1 MMDMLYIYQQVKNN
15 NKQHGRYGLPLEV
28 KYCVKCNVSNQKP
41 TSTNEYKHDK
51 NTAQIT
57 IEFDSNNI
65 CYACTSNKKNGM
77 DK

>member
-1 MMDMLYIYQQVKNN
+1 M
-15 NKQHGRYGLPLEV
+15 YGLPLEV

-51 NTAQIT
+51 NTIQIT

-65 CYACTSNKKNGM
+65 CYACKSNKKKWDGQINWK
-77 DK
+77 DREKE